1 MWVDDGF
8 LTKLKQHQI
17 DEIVELH
24 NKWLSQRAISQLKK
38 HSRITVKHYIWE
50 YYEQMIQRAI
60 NEHNKLATKS
70 IRFTFFMFWLITIWV
85 ILLISYWIY
94 SLINI

>member
-1 MWVDDGF
+1 MS
-8 LTKLKQHQI
+8 KLKQHQI

-38 HSRITVKHYIWE
+38 HSRITVKHYIGQ

-60 NEHNKLATKS
+60 NEHNKLAKETSAVSS
-70 IRFTFFMFWLITIWV
+70 IDFALFLFTFLVFIWG
-85 ILLISYWIY
+85 ILFLIY
-94 SLINI
+94 SLIN